1 MEGTLFRFRLL
12 FLFLLFLFFLLLGC
26 DSNAQNVERPRDRRP
41 PPATIKRRPLIG
53 PPKEPISV
61 LDYDHTSVLDGGT
74 RLPIVLAKS
83 LDILFFFWFLF
94 FSFFFYLD
102 GGHTTAEG
110 EGGRELDDG
119 RHGRSM
125 TGSASESALKY
136 ATPTLATHDH
146 TGAPTIC
153 GRSAA
158 QPRPITGNGRR
169 RFFLFYFFISLF
181 FFCDLT
187 GVCWGPPEMAAVDDE
202 RRPTNQK

>member
-94 FSFFFYLD
+94 FSFFFFTSMEVTPLRR
-102 GGHTTAEG
+102 GRGAEN
-110 EGGRELDDG
+110 
-119 RHGRSM
+119 SM
-125 TGSASESALKY
+125 TV
-136 ATPTLATHDH
+136 ATVVL
-146 TGAPTIC
+146 
-153 GRSAA
+153 
-158 QPRPITGNGRR
+158 
-169 RFFLFYFFISLF
+169 
-181 FFCDLT
+181 
-187 GVCWGPPEMAAVDDE
+187 
-202 RRPTNQK
+202 